1 MEAYLLVI
9 LVDVTFVVFK
19 FKEMSYQN
27 NHRFSLT
34 FDNQKVSEYPVESI
48 IGLCTVCA
56 RVFKRGINGMN
67 CKETILTI
75 S

>member
-1 MEAYLLVI
+1 MV

-27 NHRFSLT
+27 NHRFSQTLY
-34 FDNQKVSEYPVESI
+34 NQKVSEFLFKNI
-48 IGLCTVCA
+48 IGLCVLCA
-56 RVFKRGINGMN
+56 CVFKRGSNDMN